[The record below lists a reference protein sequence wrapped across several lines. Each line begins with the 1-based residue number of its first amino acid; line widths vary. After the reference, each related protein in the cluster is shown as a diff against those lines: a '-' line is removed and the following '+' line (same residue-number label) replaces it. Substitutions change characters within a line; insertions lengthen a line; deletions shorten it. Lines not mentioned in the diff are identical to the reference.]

1 MDQKHHIFGW
11 KFKKFHRFFIIFR
24 SHKIDTPV
32 CEFNFWCPIWRAE
45 IKIWFPVT
53 WPKIFKECIKN
64 NVFFLSKYVI
74 FHHFRSEKSTRR
86 YVNSI
91 FDVRYGLREKAP
103 RVGFEPTR
111 DFSRPFQG
119 MRQWWLPLRHGR
131 GCGLRGSGSR
141 WCAAGRCRKS
151 MIFRRNWSS
160 KNQHAGCAM
169 GQKPREKH
177 PKIDHFSSKLSVK
190 KSTRW
195 FCNYAQLQLR
205 TRSFRI

>member
-1 MDQKHHIFGW
+1 MDQKHRIFSIKIGDFSSFFDHQKSTRRYANSIFDVRYGERKS
-11 KFKKFHRFFIIFR
+11 KFDFRSRDQRYSRNGSKTAYFFYQNRWFFII
-24 SHKIDTPV
+24 
-32 CEFNFWCPIWRAE
+32 
-45 IKIWFPVT
+45 
-53 WPKIFKECIKN
+53 
-64 NVFFLSKYVI
+64 
-74 FHHFRSEKSTRR
+74 FRSEKSTRR
-86 YVNSI
+86 YANSI

-177 PKIDHFSSKLSVK
+177 AKIDHFSSKLSVK